1 MSKYCYSNDGEI
13 YYGEFDTEKE
23 AIEDAKGSY
32 PENNEIYIGTVT
44 EAVLRWNSNEEE
56 IISSIIDNLYDD
68 VGESA
73 ENFEVSLDQE
83 LELARMIDETVKKWI
98 EKEKIE
104 PSCYQV
110 LDGHIVSL
118 NRETG
123 KFYEEMSIRRK

>member
-1 MSKYCYSNDGEI
+1 MSKYCHSNDGEI

-32 PENNEIYIGTVT
+32 PGNNEVYIGTAT
-44 EAVLRWNSNEEE
+44 EPVLRWSSNEEE
-56 IISSIIDNLYDD
+56 IISSIIDNLHDD
-68 VGESA
+68 VGEFA
-73 ENFEVSLDQE
+73 ENFEVSSDQE

-110 LDGHIVSL
+110 LDGHVVSL

-123 KFYEEMSIRRK
+123 GFYEEMSIRRK

>member
-32 PENNEIYIGTVT
+32 PGNNEIYIGTVT
-44 EAVLRWNSNEEE
+44 EAVLRWSSNEEE
-56 IISSIIDNLYDD
+56 IISSIIDNLHDD
-68 VGESA
+68 VGEFA
-73 ENFEVSLDQE
+73 ENFEVSSDQE

-118 NRETG
+118 N
-123 KFYEEMSIRRK
+123 